1 MNKIIA
7 AHQAMQKHI
16 ETALKGQQSVE
27 NLIAEYMKLDKKTL
41 ATMLAEK
48 QKLGVITVES
58 VCKPIMEDPN
68 CAWLTWG
75 EVASAVSKAMN
86 SDTSVKSISSYAS
99 KNPKTKNW
107 IIPARKS
114 AAERS
119 EELMKLA
126 NQ

>member
-1 MNKIIA
+1 MNQIIL
-7 AHQAMQKHI
+7 AHQTMQKHI
-16 ETALKGQQSVE
+16 ESALKGQQSLE
-27 NLIAEYMKLDKKTL
+27 DLIEEYMKLNKKTL

-48 QKLGVITVES
+48 QKLGTVTVES
-58 VCKPIMEDPN
+58 VCKPIMEDPA

-99 KNPKTKNW
+99 KNAKTKGW
-107 IIPARKS
+107 VIPTRKS
-114 AAERS
+114 ASERS